1 MRAVALLAL
10 AVCCMPRAASGQ
22 GLQAAGRMVAFSVR
36 LEVRRLSEISFVQ
49 PVDIQFVMEQP
60 NRGRH
65 TPMSRV
71 AGGGR
76 IGTVAGWL
84 VGLAVGPALFSG
96 HDMGCDDIECYGA
109 ISSTEALVAGAV
121 VGGGVGYL
129 LGSVLALVTDL
140 DVDLLKVVQ
149 MDVSPKGKPGLKVK
163 ASIRF

>member
-10 AVCCMPRAASGQ
+10 AVCCIPRAASGQ
-22 GLQAAGRMVAFSVR
+22 GILAAGRMVAFPVR

-49 PVDIQFVMEQP
+49 PVDIQFVMKQP
-60 NRGRH
+60 NRGKP
-65 TPMSRV
+65 TPFTEV
-71 AGGGR
+71 GGGGR

-84 VGLAVGPALFSG
+84 VGLAIGPALFSG
-96 HDMGCDDIECYGA
+96 HDMGCDDIECYGS

-140 DVDLLKVVQ
+140 DGDLLKVVQ

>member
-22 GLQAAGRMVAFSVR
+22 GPQAAGRMVAFPVR
-36 LEVRRLSEISFVQ
+36 LEVPRFSEISFVQ
-49 PVDIQFVMEQP
+49 PVGIRFVMEQP
-60 NRGRH
+60 NRGRP
-65 TPMSRV
+65 TPLTQV
-71 AGGGR
+71 GGGGR

-84 VGLAVGPALFSG
+84 VGLAIGPALFSG
-96 HDMGCDDIECYGA
+96 HDMGCDDLECYGA

-129 LGSVLALVTDL
+129 MGSVLALVTDL
-140 DVDLLKVVQ
+140 DDGLFKAVQ
-149 MDVSPKGKPGLKVK
+149 IDVSPKGKPGLKVK

>member
-1 MRAVALLAL
+1 M
-10 AVCCMPRAASGQ
+10 AA
-22 GLQAAGRMVAFSVR
+22 FPVR
-36 LEVRRLSEISFVQ
+36 LEVRSFSEISFVQ

-60 NRGRH
+60 NRGKP
-65 TPMSRV
+65 TPFTEV
-71 AGGGR
+71 GGGSR

-84 VGLAVGPALFSG
+84 VGLALGPALFSG

-140 DVDLLKVVQ
+140 DHNILKAVQ
-149 MDVSPKGKPGLKVK
+149 MNVSPKGKPGLKVK

>member
-1 MRAVALLAL
+1 
-10 AVCCMPRAASGQ
+10 
-22 GLQAAGRMVAFSVR
+22 MVAFPVR
-36 LEVRRLSEISFVQ
+36 LEVPRFSDISHVQ

-60 NRGRH
+60 NRGEP
-65 TPMSRV
+65 TPLSQA

-84 VGLAVGPALFSG
+84 VGLAIGPALLGG

-129 LGSVLALVTDL
+129 LGSVLALITDL
-140 DVDLLKVVQ
+140 DADLLKAVQ
-149 MDVSPKGKPGLKVK
+149 MNVSPKGKPGLRVK
-163 ASIRF
+163 ALIRF